1 MRHDKLKRE
10 LDLLL
15 LLTNNRQHTV
25 AELCQRQNIS
35 RRNLYYY
42 LNFFRESGFHVNK
55 NGQYYSISRN
65 SPFFTRLFSL
75 IQFTEDEAIVMQRLL
90 ETADAD
96 NLYIRNLK
104 QKFNRFYDLRILS
117 DTAYHARMSHHANV
131 LYQAIKQQ
139 QMVIIHGYSSPHSNT
154 VSNRLVEP
162 FLFMNNNNDI
172 RCYELATRINK
183 TFKISR
189 MEDVEAVNA
198 AWLYGDKHRQLYTDL
213 FMFSSEETL
222 PVKLRFGRLS
232 YNLLTEER
240 PDAQR
245 YITPDGDEHW
255 LFEAPVC
262 SYLGIGRFV
271 LGLYEDIEI
280 IGDDG
285 FRSYIRSK
293 IAAMQNHL

>member
-1 MRHDKLKRE
+1 
-10 LDLLL
+10 
-15 LLTNNRQHTV
+15 
-25 AELCQRQNIS
+25 
-35 RRNLYYY
+35 
-42 LNFFRESGFHVNK
+42 
-55 NGQYYSISRN
+55 
-65 SPFFTRLFSL
+65 
-75 IQFTEDEAIVMQRLL
+75 
-90 ETADAD
+90 
-96 NLYIRNLK
+96 
-104 QKFNRFYDLRILS
+104 
-117 DTAYHARMSHHANV
+117 
-131 LYQAIKQQ
+131 
-139 QMVIIHGYSSPHSNT
+139 
-154 VSNRLVEP
+154 
-162 FLFMNNNNDI
+162 
-172 RCYELATRINK
+172 
-183 TFKISR
+183 

-213 FMFSSEETL
+213 FMFSGEETL
-222 PVKLRFGRLS
+222 PVKLRLGRLS

-240 PDAQR
+240 PDAHR